1 MYLLFSRYGFQNL
14 SKKSYTTVKYSIKTL
29 ASVSDCIIFIFLGL
43 ELIQESHYFHQGFII
58 ATILLCLL
66 FRFISV
72 FIFGFVVNI
81 FRMDK
86 IELKEQFIMAY
97 GGLR

>member
-1 MYLLFSRYGFQNL
+1 M

-29 ASVSDCIIFIFLGL
+29 ASVSYCIIFIFLGP
-43 ELIQESHYFHQGFII
+43 ELIQESHYFHPGFII

-72 FIFGFVVNI
+72 FMFGFLVNI